1 MSSSETIPG
10 RAAADL
16 VDLDD
21 LELRIGELQ
30 AQYASATPFPHI
42 VLDDIVDAAAIS
54 KVYAELDAMSN
65 ERWNSYLHYN
75 ERKYSNTDTD
85 SWGPTVQELA
95 EVLASDR
102 FTAWLSDLTG
112 FDQLQADTSLDGGG
126 LHRSYRNGFLN
137 VHADFTAHHQIDNW
151 RRRINLLLYL
161 NAEWQPD
168 WGGELE
174 FWSADMAR
182 CETRVAPLGNRML
195 LFTTDETSYHG
206 HPEPLQF
213 PDGVARQSLALYYFT
228 EETNPLAKPTDYRAR
243 PGDGARKYGIY
254 LDKKALAAYDVVKR
268 KFKMSDAA
276 LNRLLRP
283 FSRRDR

>member
-1 MSSSETIPG
+1 MSPSETIPG
-10 RAAADL
+10 PPADQL
-16 VDLDD
+16 IDLDD
-21 LELRIGELQ
+21 LERRIDELR
-30 AQYASATPFPHI
+30 AQYAAATPFPHI
-42 VLDDIVDAAAIS
+42 VLDDLVDTDAVTA
-54 KVYAELDAMSN
+54 VYAELDAMSN

-75 ERKYSNTDTD
+75 ERKYSNTDTE
-85 SWGPTVQELA
+85 SWGPTVRALA
-95 EVLASDR
+95 EVFASNR

-112 FDQLQADTSLDGGG
+112 FDDLQADSSLDGGG

-161 NAEWQPD
+161 NAEWQPQ

-174 FWSADMAR
+174 LWSPDMQR
-182 CETRVAPLGNRML
+182 CETVVAPVGNRML

-206 HPEPLQF
+206 HPEPLRF

-228 EETNPLAKPTDYRAR
+228 EEIDPLAKSTDYRAR

-268 KFKMSDAA
+268 RFKLSDAVV
-276 LNRLLRP
+276 NRLLRP